1 MAFEVESII
10 CLYYVVLLLCI
21 GIFLIWYIFNVFVL
35 YIGIKLL
42 NFLKWFLCFMI
53 LLRVMKRWSFYNIKD
68 KK

>member
-10 CLYYVVLLLCI
+10 CLYYVVLSLCI